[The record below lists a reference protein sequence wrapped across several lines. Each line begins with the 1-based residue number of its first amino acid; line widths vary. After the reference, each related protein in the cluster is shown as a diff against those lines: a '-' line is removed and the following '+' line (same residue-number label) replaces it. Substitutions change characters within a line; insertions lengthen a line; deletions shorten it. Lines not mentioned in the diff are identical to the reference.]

1 MKRIILTVLG
11 VLTVSAGADAQNG
24 AQEFVDFDRGQPSR
38 NFSPRAALEECE
50 ICIERALLA
59 APGNARENA
68 TVISWNADYTYRT
81 LKEGSSQLVCYDRSG
96 DPGQPAFAVACTA
109 RGNLDRIA
117 QNRRFAAEGGDR
129 AGVRA
134 LVAAAEANGTR
145 VPPVYGAAWMGL
157 GGDNQAS
164 ARPHTTIAMPG
175 ATEESSGFPESRA
188 GGGAW
193 IMAAGSSEAHL
204 MVPYIVAP

>member
-1 MKRIILTVLG
+1 MKRIIIAALAVLG
-11 VLTVSAGADAQNG
+11 ALTVSMDADAQST
-24 AQEFVDFDRGQPSR
+24 AQT
-38 NFSPRAALEECE
+38 
-50 ICIERALLA
+50 IERALLA
-59 APGNARENA
+59 APARAREDA
-68 TVISWNADYTYRT
+68 TVISWNADYSYRT
-81 LKEGSSQLVCYDRSG
+81 LKQGTSELVCYDRSG
-96 DPGQPAFAVACTA
+96 DPGQPAFAVACTS

-129 AGVRA
+129 AGIRA
-134 LVAAAEANGTR
+134 MVAAAEANGTR
-145 VPPVYGAAWMGL
+145 VPPVYGSAWMDL

-175 ATEESSGFPESRA
+175 ATEASSGFPESGA
-188 GGGAW
+188 GGGAF

>member
-1 MKRIILTVLG
+1 MKRIILAVVGL
-11 VLTVSAGADAQNG
+11 LTVSAGADAQST
-24 AQEFVDFDRGQPSR
+24 AQT
-38 NFSPRAALEECE
+38 
-50 ICIERALLA
+50 IERALLA

-96 DPGQPAFAVACTA
+96 DPGQPAFAVACTVL
-109 RGNLDRIA
+109 GNLDRIA

-129 AGVRA
+129 AGVRG
-134 LVAAAEANGTR
+134 LVAAAHANGTR
-145 VPPVYGAAWMGL
+145 VPPVFGSAWMDL
-157 GGDNQAS
+157 GGDSQAS

-175 ATEESSGFPESRA
+175 ATEASSGFAESGA

-193 IMAAGSSEAHL
+193 IMGAGTSEAHL

>member
-1 MKRIILTVLG
+1 MKRIILAVVSL
-11 VLTVSAGADAQNG
+11 LTVSAGADAQST
-24 AQEFVDFDRGQPSR
+24 AQTIQ
-38 NFSPRAALEECE
+38 
-50 ICIERALLA
+50 RALLA
-59 APGNARENA
+59 APANAREDA
-68 TVISWNADYTYRT
+68 TVISWNADYTHRT

-96 DPGQPAFAVACTA
+96 DPGQAAFAVACTA

-145 VPPVYGAAWMGL
+145 VPPVYGAAWMDL
-157 GGDNQAS
+157 GGDDQAS

-175 ATEESSGFPESRA
+175 ATEASSGFPESGR

-193 IMAAGSSEAHL
+193 IMAAGTSEAHL